1 MEERVVDMGD
11 ADQRHRRAVGQG
23 DRRVVVMLIGRRH
36 NVVDRPRLIFAL
48 ESDPVAM
55 HRIEAD
61 DGVVAGDSVV
71 LDQRGPGP
79 DLNRIVAAAAVDGFM
94 PAAADDQI
102 VAAAAGDLLA
112 AAAPINRIGAAATLD
127 GITAA
132 AIDQVGAAAAAD
144 HVVAA
149 AVDRIGAG
157 ATLDRIVAAAVNH
170 VGAAAA
176 ADQVA
181 GLPMASERVGAA
193 RVAVPMV
200 SERVGAARVAMPGT
214 SERVGAARVAIS
226 TTFVPVGA
234 ARVAISTTSE
244 RVGAA
249 RVAISTTF
257 VPVGAARVA
266 IPTTFE
272 LVEVARVAM
281 PGTCE
286 PVGAARVAMPGTCEP
301 VGAARVAMPRT
312 CEPVGAA
319 RVAMPGTCEP
329 VGAARVAMPGTPEP
343 VGAARV
349 AIPAIYRGGSATGG
363 DRIAASAGIDHV
375 PAAATKDRVVSGPCG
390 DRIGSVADYSDPI
403 IALRQSDGF
412 AAGRLQSHTLVTRI
426 HTRRVTR
433 PGHELEVEVAM
444 NWRWKVGPIRC
455 GDDIDRL
462 SRRKERVLP
471 TWNRCHLPLPS
482 NAVAVSTAREPRR
495 RWFRERHQPRV
506 PRSFSR
512 AISLLCAAITRE
524 EKDLL
529 YHDLSMFLDA
539 LICRYCFILGFTDI
553 ADQPVCSSVRT
564 ARRSATASYLNI

>member
-1 MEERVVDMGD
+1 MSTGSRPGRAATTLGGSPIGPIAWMVRNRCCCAKSGQLDLMEERVVDMGD

-149 AVDRIGAG
+149 AVDRIGAD

-193 RVAVPMV
+193 RVA
-200 SERVGAARVAMPGT
+200 
-214 SERVGAARVAIS
+214 
-226 TTFVPVGA
+226 
-234 ARVAISTTSE
+234 
-244 RVGAA
+244 
-249 RVAISTTF
+249 ISTTF

-272 LVEVARVAM
+272 RVGAARVAM
-281 PGTCE
+281 TGTCE
-286 PVGAARVAMPGTCEP
+286 PVGAARVAMPGTS
-301 VGAARVAMPRT
+301 
-312 CEPVGAA
+312 EPVGAA
-319 RVAMPGTCEP
+319 RVAMPGTSEP
-329 VGAARVAMPGTPEP
+329 VGAARVAMPGTSEP

-349 AIPAIYRGGSATGG
+349 ALPAIYRGGSATGG